1 MGFGCGGLSGIL
13 NAPLSHDAGCSVIKE
28 AFQRGITFFDTA
40 DIYGDHHNGI
50 MVGKV
55 LLLSNHIE
63 RKNVILAHTL
73 LAC

>member
-1 MGFGCGGLSGIL
+1 ML

-40 DIYGDHHNGI
+40 DVYGDNHDNEI

-55 LLLSNHIE
+55 LLLSNLIE
-63 RKNVILAHTL
+63 RKNVILAHIL
-73 LAC
+73 LAG

>member
-1 MGFGCGGLSGIL
+1 ML

-40 DIYGDHHNGI
+40 DGYGDNHDNEI

-55 LLLSNHIE
+55 LLLSNLIE
-63 RKNVILAHTL
+63 RKNVILAHIL
-73 LAC
+73 LAG